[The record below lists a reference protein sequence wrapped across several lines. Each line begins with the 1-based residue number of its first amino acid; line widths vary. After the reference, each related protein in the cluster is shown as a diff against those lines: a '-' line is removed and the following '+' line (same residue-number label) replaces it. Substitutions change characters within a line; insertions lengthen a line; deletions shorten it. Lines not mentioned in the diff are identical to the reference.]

1 MVYKHVYNHLVKNNL
16 IYKYQSGFLP
26 KHSTVHQLLELYN
39 SILNSLEK
47 KEFSCFVFCD
57 FAKAF
62 DKVWHNGLIHKMN
75 SYGIQGKLIQWF
87 ENYLF
92 KRRQKVINKNSW
104 SSFEPVSA
112 GVPQGSVLGPL
123 MFLIYINDIGEKLI
137 SLSRLFADDTSLG
150 YSSQSVDQ
158 IKTVLNHDLLEL
170 NAWFSKWVMSF
181 NPEKTEILFF
191 SNTGN
196 IDNIEFSFN
205 GKSIPLST
213 SHKHLGVILS
223 QNAKW
228 NEHLENMI
236 TNITKHLGILRKLK
250 FSLNRSNLEKMY
262 LVYIRPLF
270 EYACEVWDNCGIGY
284 LDKLEKLQLDAARI
298 VTGLPILTKSEYLY
312 AETGL
317 ETLSERRY
325 RRKLQLFFNIKCGMA
340 PEYLRHL
347 VPPTI
352 QSTTIYPL
360 RNGDNLIVPFCR
372 LSITNSSFIPS
383 TVKEWNTLDIA
394 IRKLDSLSKFKNAI
408 RLNSQSNKISVPKL
422 YYYGPRK
429 LNVILTQIRCTSS
442 FLNHDLHKVHILS
455 SPACSCGA
463 PQEDANHFFFVCTK
477 YSEIRNELFLSIS
490 DLSQSI
496 NTSLITSGSETLSYA
511 DNCFIFYSVFRF
523 IKRSKRF
530 LIV

>member
-1 MVYKHVYNHLVKNNL
+1 
-16 IYKYQSGFLP
+16 
-26 KHSTVHQLLELYN
+26 
-39 SILNSLEK
+39 
-47 KEFSCFVFCD
+47 
-57 FAKAF
+57 
-62 DKVWHNGLIHKMN
+62 
-75 SYGIQGKLIQWF
+75 
-87 ENYLF
+87 
-92 KRRQKVINKNSW
+92 
-104 SSFEPVSA
+104 
-112 GVPQGSVLGPL
+112 
-123 MFLIYINDIGEKLI
+123 
-137 SLSRLFADDTSLG
+137 
-150 YSSQSVDQ
+150 
-158 IKTVLNHDLLEL
+158 
-170 NAWFSKWVMSF
+170 
-181 NPEKTEILFF
+181 
-191 SNTGN
+191 
-196 IDNIEFSFN
+196 
-205 GKSIPLST
+205 
-213 SHKHLGVILS
+213 
-223 QNAKW
+223 
-228 NEHLENMI
+228 
-236 TNITKHLGILRKLK
+236 
-250 FSLNRSNLEKMY
+250 MY

-284 LDKLEKLQLDAARI
+284 SDKLEKLQLDAARI
-298 VTGLPILTKSEYLY
+298 VTGLPIFTKSEYLY
-312 AETGL
+312 AETGW

-383 TVKEWNTLDIA
+383 TVKEWNKLDIA

-429 LNVILTQIRCTSS
+429 LNVILTQIRCTAS

-477 YSEIRNELFLSIS
+477 YSEIRNDLFLSIS
-490 DLSQSI
+490 DLSQLI
-496 NTSLITSGSETLSYA
+496 NTSLLTSGSETLSYA
-511 DNCFIFYSVFRF
+511 VNCFIFDSVFRF

>member
-1 MVYKHVYNHLVKNNL
+1 M
-16 IYKYQSGFLP
+16 
-26 KHSTVHQLLELYN
+26 
-39 SILNSLEK
+39 
-47 KEFSCFVFCD
+47 
-57 FAKAF
+57 
-62 DKVWHNGLIHKMN
+62 
-75 SYGIQGKLIQWF
+75 
-87 ENYLF
+87 
-92 KRRQKVINKNSW
+92 
-104 SSFEPVSA
+104 
-112 GVPQGSVLGPL
+112 
-123 MFLIYINDIGEKLI
+123 
-137 SLSRLFADDTSLG
+137 SRLFADDTSLG

-158 IKTVLNHDLLEL
+158 IKSVINHDLLEL
-170 NAWFSKWVMSF
+170 NAWSSKWLMSF

-284 LDKLEKLQLDAARI
+284 SDKLEKLQLDAARI
-298 VTGLPILTKSEYLY
+298 VTGLPIFTKSEYLY
-312 AETGL
+312 AETGW
-317 ETLSERRY
+317 ETLSERRN

-383 TVKEWNTLDIA
+383 TVKEWNKLDIA

-408 RLNSQSNKISVPKL
+408 RLNSQTNKISVPKL

-429 LNVILTQIRCTSS
+429 LNVILTQIRCTAS

-463 PQEDANHFFFVCTK
+463 PQRRCEPL
-477 YSEIRNELFLSIS
+477 LFCLY
-490 DLSQSI
+490 Q
-496 NTSLITSGSETLSYA
+496 
-511 DNCFIFYSVFRF
+511 IF
-523 IKRSKRF
+523 
-530 LIV
+530 